1 MSTAAIPPPTHPIC
15 FIDTETTGLHPEAL
29 AWEFA
34 GIRVDPVGTVTE
46 HHFFIDL
53 DLDRADLKA
62 LKIGGFYD
70 RHPSYAPQPVAG
82 GLYHAFGIGEAAP
95 RNTWSEVQ
103 TLHTRSLRSTSQAAR
118 YIEEVTRDAIL
129 AGSNPDYD
137 ARILDRLLRQHQML
151 PAWHYRTLDVITL
164 AAGRLARST
173 KPEHRQLVDTLPW
186 KSDQIAA
193 ALGVTA
199 TPEDRHTALGDA
211 RWTKRIYDAAVT
223 R

>member
-1 MSTAAIPPPTHPIC
+1 MTTPTYPIC
-15 FIDTETTGLHPEAL
+15 FLDTETTGLHPEAL

-34 GIRVDPVGTVTE
+34 GIRVDPDGTTTE
-46 HHFFIDL
+46 LHFFIDAPVH
-53 DLDRADLKA
+53 DADLRA
-62 LKIGGFYD
+62 LKIGGYYD
-70 RHPSYAPQPVAG
+70 RHPDYTPRRPIVTDEANGWNWIDYPPTTPEV
-82 GLYHAFGIGEAAP
+82 LTPEEAA
-95 RNTWSEVQ
+95 RKIER
-103 TLHTRSLRSTSQAAR
+103 HTR
-118 YIEEVTRDAIL
+118 EAIL

-137 ARILDRLLRQHQML
+137 ARILSILIRDHGLL
-151 PAWHYRTLDVITL
+151 PAWHYRHLDVITF

-173 KPEHRQLVDTLPW
+173 KTEHRALVDTLPW

-211 RWTKRIYDAAVT
+211 RWTQRIYEAAVT